1 MMELIFAILYVTQTM
16 GLIRCYKTAVFCNY
30 ICSFSTS
37 IHSWNTT
44 TSAFWKQTAAI
55 LKFHFRFLF
64 WFSTDLP
71 FFELDDQQ
79 QSYDITKIF
88 QDSGRKAAIP
98 SQIYFRLTVL
108 WRLAFRKVKTICL
121 SNSIRYLN
129 PRRRYYY
136 FRFLK
141 TNVRHIEI
149 LPPVSIL
156 TFSL

>member
-1 MMELIFAILYVTQTM
+1 MSLKQWALYVVIKRLFFATIFAVFLRQSIVEILLLPLFENKRPPYSN
-16 GLIRCYKTAVFCNY
+16 F
-30 ICSFSTS
+30 TS
-37 IHSWNTT
+37 GVY
-44 TSAFWKQTAAI
+44 FE
-55 LKFHFRFLF
+55 LF
-64 WFSTDLP
+64 IGMWFSTNLP

-79 QSYDITKIF
+79 QSYDIMKIF